1 MVLVNGTQIN
11 ETKWK
16 PQKKSYIDTNMY
28 ANVANIFLTEVQ
40 RQFSEVRIVFSTNGL
55 RIFEHPSA
63 KISQS

>member
-1 MVLVNGTQIN
+1 MNGTQIN

-28 ANVANIFLTEVQ
+28 ANVANISLTEVQ
-40 RQFSEVRIVFSTNGL
+40 RQKKFSEERIVISTNGL
-55 RIFEHPSA
+55 RIFEQPSA